1 MSNDLSE
8 KKKQQIVGLGRLGWS
23 LRRIERETGLH
34 RKAAARYLSEAGIPI
49 RKPARPNK
57 QIAKPAISTR
67 EAPHGSISLSDGRR
81 LHASKRYPRAGQDI
95 GFSVSNDD
103 GSTGQWLRT
112 LPTRPGDNP
121 ERYHE
126 LHAIE
131 VGHGRLLAPVRN
143 HNPANERETLQSES
157 SDGGKSWSIPRPIGV
172 WGLPS
177 HLLRLRDGRLLIT

>member
-1 MSNDLSE
+1 MQN
-8 KKKQQIVGLGRLGWS
+8 R
-23 LRRIERETGLH
+23 
-34 RKAAARYLSEAGIPI
+34 PFP
-49 RKPARPNK
+49 PARP
-57 QIAKPAISTR
+57 
-67 EAPHGSISLSDGRR
+67 PHGSISLSDGRR

-131 VGHGRLLAPVRN
+131 VGHGRPLAPVRN

-157 SDGGKSWSIPRPIGV
+157 SDGGKSWSLPRPIGV

-177 HLLRLRDGRLLIT
+177 HLLRLRDGRLLMSYSYRRPPQRNHARLSNDHGRTWSNSIVLSGDGAGDLS